1 MSGINTLACLWVITL
16 CFSFNAHSIELNGS
30 NQSGIS
36 EVYGFVV
43 GQQMTLDRIARRYPD
58 LAREALLA
66 RLTFER
72 TFGDI
77 PSKIEPM
84 LKKAL
89 GNDKYLKFQA
99 DFEHKLSGQV
109 EREPLSRAT
118 AKTFLEE
125 VRNRGEGDIY
135 SPTLEFL
142 LSIKFGEF
150 PAEEFTKAFRQNYR
164 TDGSGKSRGVVV
176 EMQLPRSWKGMD
188 GYRPHI
194 VRKWKSEAGTGM
206 ELIMLQVRETEGVY
220 ITRADVAEMIQPKEI
235 KSLVPDGGVLGDYGM
250 VSMENLPGY
259 FVDFSLLQ
267 ERAGMVIY
275 QKMRQYN
282 FFYRDRMIAVHCSA
296 GSLESEYESVEL
308 QFEKVKPLC
317 AQVFNSV
324 VLPDKY
330 EGVEPGD
337 WAEEEKA
344 MPAI

>member
-1 MSGINTLACLWVITL
+1 M
-16 CFSFNAHSIELNGS
+16 ELNRS

-36 EVYGFVV
+36 EAYGFVV
-43 GQQMTLDRIARRYPD
+43 GQKMTLDRIARLYPD

-66 RLTFER
+66 RLAFER

-77 PSKIEPM
+77 PAKIEPM
-84 LKKAL
+84 LKKAF
-89 GNDKYLKFQA
+89 GNDKYQKFHT
-99 DFEHKLSGQV
+99 DFELKLSGQL
-109 EREPLSRAT
+109 EREPLSRET
-118 AKTFLEE
+118 AKAFLEE

-142 LSIKFGEF
+142 FAIKFSEF
-150 PAEEFTKAFRQNYR
+150 PAEEFTKGFRQKYR

-176 EMQLPRSWKGMD
+176 EMQLPRSWKGME

-220 ITRADVAEMIQPKEI
+220 ITRADVAEMIQYGEI

-259 FVDFSLLQ
+259 FLDFSLLQ
-267 ERAGMVIY
+267 ERAGMAIY
-275 QKMRQYN
+275 QKMRQYT
-282 FFYRDRMIAVHCSA
+282 FFYLDRMIAVQCSA
-296 GSLESEYESVEL
+296 GSLESEYESTEI
-308 QFEKVKPLC
+308 QFEKIRPLC
-317 AQVFNSV
+317 VQVFNSV
-324 VLPDKY
+324 VLREKY
-330 EGVEPGD
+330 LKPESERRSG
-337 WAEEEKA
+337 AELG